1 MTNDDLIN
9 LFENNYKYY
18 FVIVFSIAQ
27 NITDAEDILQT
38 AFLKAYIT
46 DKQKIKNEDMKRWFI
61 TVCKNTAITFVI
73 KREKDMV
80 REQQYVLDNVSIKN
94 VEEDSVFT
102 IIVEE
107 QLKDIPQELIP
118 YFKEL
123 IFHGTSMRQ
132 ICKKYG
138 IPRDKMRYWK
148 KYLEKAV
155 KKLY

>member
-61 TVCKNTAITFVI
+61 TVCKNTAI
-73 KREKDMV
+73 
-80 REQQYVLDNVSIKN
+80 L
-94 VEEDSVFT
+94 
-102 IIVEE
+102 
-107 QLKDIPQELIP
+107 
-118 YFKEL
+118 
-123 IFHGTSMRQ
+123 
-132 ICKKYG
+132 
-138 IPRDKMRYWK
+138 
-148 KYLEKAV
+148 
-155 KKLY
+155 

>member
-1 MTNDDLIN
+1 M
-9 LFENNYKYY
+9 
-18 FVIVFSIAQ
+18 
-27 NITDAEDILQT
+27 
-38 AFLKAYIT
+38 
-46 DKQKIKNEDMKRWFI
+46 
-61 TVCKNTAITFVI
+61 
-73 KREKDMV
+73 
-80 REQQYVLDNVSIKN
+80 LDNVSIKN

-138 IPRDKMRYWK
+138 IPRD
-148 KYLEKAV
+148 LS
-155 KKLY
+155 LIHI